1 MKTGGSGYRSI
12 WTNEAEP
19 QSVSVI
25 DQRKLP
31 FSYEVLT
38 LSSAGDVCEA
48 ISGMAVRGAPLIGAV
63 AAWGV
68 FLSFLEH
75 AGRRDFYDLVMND
88 AYRLKAARPTAV
100 NLAWAV
106 DIMTEVLKR
115 DPSVRS
121 LRAAAEQL
129 CHEEAERSRM
139 IGVHGLPLI
148 EEISRRKGGETV
160 NILTHCNAG
169 WLACVDHGTALA
181 PVYLAHDRGIR
192 VHVWVDETRP
202 RNQGSRLTAW
212 ELTEHGVP
220 CTLVTDN
227 AGGHLMQNGMVD
239 IVIVG
244 CDRATA
250 SGDVANKTG
259 TYLKALAAH
268 DNGIP
273 FYSAFPVSTFDMNI
287 DRPDQ
292 IVIEERD
299 GDEVRIIEGMHVT
312 SEGSPVTSEEM
323 HVTSKGSLVTS
334 EGLPVSSKESPVSS
348 KELPANSEALA
359 AERPGAGGIRD
370 QVRGTASVLICPEDM
385 PVSNFGFDVT
395 PARLLSGIIT
405 DRGIC
410 AADRESIIKLLA

>member
-1 MKTGGSGYRSI
+1 MKAGESGYRSI

-19 QSVSVI
+19 RSVSVI
-25 DQRKLP
+25 DQRRLP

-38 LSSAGDVCEA
+38 LRSAGDACEA
-48 ISGMAVRGAPLIGAV
+48 IGGMAVRGAPLIGAV

-68 FLSFLEH
+68 YLSFLEH
-75 AGRRDFYDLVMND
+75 AGRNDFYDLVMND

-106 DIMTEVLKR
+106 DSMTEVLKR
-115 DPSVRS
+115 DPDVDS

-129 CHEEAERSRM
+129 CDEEAERSRM
-139 IGVHGLPLI
+139 IGIHGMPLI
-148 EEISRRKGGETV
+148 EEISRRKGGATV

-181 PVYLAHDRGIR
+181 PVYLAHDNGIK

-202 RNQGSRLTAW
+202 RNQGSRLTTW
-212 ELTEHGVP
+212 ELTRHGVP

-250 SGDVANKTG
+250 SGDVANKIG

-273 FYSAFPVSTFDMNI
+273 FYSAFPVSTFDMSI
-287 DRPDQ
+287 DRPEQ
-292 IVIEERD
+292 IAIEERD
-299 GDEVRIIEGMHVT
+299 GDEVRVI
-312 SEGSPVTSEEM
+312 
-323 HVTSKGSLVTS
+323 
-334 EGLPVSSKESPVSS
+334 EGLPVKTYV
-348 KELPANSEALA
+348 
-359 AERPGAGGIRD
+359 AGGTND
-370 QVRGTASVLICPEDM
+370 QVMGTAVTGKYDPNFIPRKNKGVATESGGRDEGAELQMTSPQAETASVLISPAEI

-395 PARLLSGIIT
+395 PARLLTGIIT

-410 AADRESIIKLLA
+410 AADKESILKLLA

>member
-1 MKTGGSGYRSI
+1 MKAGESRYRSI
-12 WTNEAEP
+12 WTDGAEP
-19 QSVSVI
+19 RSVSVI
-25 DQRKLP
+25 DQRRLP

-38 LSSAGDVCEA
+38 LRNAGDVCEA

-68 FLSFLEH
+68 YLSFVEH
-75 AGRRDFYDLVMND
+75 AGRNDFYDLVMND

-106 DIMTEVLKR
+106 DRMTEVLKR
-115 DPSVRS
+115 DPDVDS
-121 LRAAAEQL
+121 LRAAAVQL
-129 CHEEAERSRM
+129 CDEEAERSRM
-139 IGVHGLPLI
+139 IGVHGMPLI
-148 EEISRRKGGETV
+148 EEISRRKGGAAV

-181 PVYLAHDRGIR
+181 PVYLAHDSGIK

-212 ELTEHGVP
+212 ELSRHGVP

-227 AGGHLMQNGMVD
+227 AGGHLMQNGMAD

-250 SGDVANKTG
+250 SGDVANKIG

-273 FYSAFPVSTFDMNI
+273 FYSAFPVSTFDMSI

-292 IVIEERD
+292 MAIEERD
-299 GDEVRIIEGMHVT
+299 GDEVRMI
-312 SEGSPVTSEEM
+312 
-323 HVTSKGSLVTS
+323 
-334 EGLPVSSKESPVSS
+334 EGLPVKAHGS
-348 KELPANSEALA
+348 
-359 AERPGAGGIRD
+359 GGTKD
-370 QVRGTASVLICPEDM
+370 QVRGTAVAGKPEPDGGARKNDGVAAEPDGRDDGAGMHDFTPQAETLSVLTCPADI

-395 PARLLSGIIT
+395 PARLLTGIIT

-410 AADRESIIKLLA
+410 AADRESILKLLA